1 MDVQA
6 SDRLWPPSIGD
17 YVRLRNGG
25 ALAEVIDIA
34 IARASARYTLNV
46 FTPSMAEPVSFR
58 LDQIESVWQGWPSAF
73 ANRRRDRERP
83 VDLLSARPS

>member
-6 SDRLWPPSIGD
+6 NGRLWPPGVGD
-17 YVRLRNGG
+17 YVRLRSCGV
-25 ALAEVIDIA
+25 LAEVIDIA

-46 FTPSMAEPVSFR
+46 FTPSMAEPASFR

-73 ANRRRDRERP
+73 AHRRRDNDRSAGWRN
-83 VDLLSARPS
+83 ARPS